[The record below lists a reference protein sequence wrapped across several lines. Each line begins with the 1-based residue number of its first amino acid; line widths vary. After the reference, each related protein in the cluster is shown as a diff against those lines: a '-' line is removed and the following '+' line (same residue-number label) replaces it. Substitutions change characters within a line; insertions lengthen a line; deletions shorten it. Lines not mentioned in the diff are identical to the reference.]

1 MKKITLFIFLIGMSF
16 QFNSCKTE
24 QKKELKQKQQ
34 VSLAAYSL
42 KAAKNSIE
50 WVAYKTTDK
59 VPVKGRFK
67 KVTITK
73 NGEGASAKEAI
84 NGAEFSIPVSSL
96 FTADSSRDYKLKKFF
111 FGVMDNTKLLSG
123 VLNLLDDTNGIAR
136 MTMNGVTANL
146 PFTYTLNGKQFKLTA
161 TMNLD
166 DWSAQQA
173 VASINLACKELHK
186 GKDGVSKTWSEVG
199 IDITT
204 TFN

>member
-1 MKKITLFIFLIGMSF
+1 
-16 QFNSCKTE
+16 
-24 QKKELKQKQQ
+24 
-34 VSLAAYSL
+34 
-42 KAAKNSIE
+42 
-50 WVAYKTTDK
+50 
-59 VPVKGRFK
+59 
-67 KVTITK
+67 
-73 NGEGASAKEAI
+73 
-84 NGAEFSIPVSSL
+84 
-96 FTADSSRDYKLKKFF
+96 
-111 FGVMDNTKLLSG
+111 MDNTKLLSG